1 MHVFGLGAW
10 YQLSF
15 KLVYEMHFTLST
27 LDTETE
33 PSERCGNKQQ
43 AEKLAFQSM
52 TYSKVL
58 DSKLSVFIRNI
69 SMKRKL

>member
-43 AEKLAFQSM
+43 AESWHSNYDLFQS
-52 TYSKVL
+52 VGQ
-58 DSKLSVFIRNI
+58 
-69 SMKRKL
+69 